1 MLYIRQIEG
10 TIGTDDFHYLLKYAY
25 KAIIMKVVN
34 MMTNNNILICD
45 LETGVCGVSED
56 NEMQVIDFD
65 QKRRL
70 IDLYYVTDPIC
81 SHCWALEP
89 VLRRFVEQYGHYI
102 NVHTIMGGL
111 LEKWA
116 GFADVSNGISSPSDV
131 AGHWR
136 EVGEHSRMPID
147 GTLWLENPIQSSY
160 PPSKVFKVIQQQ
172 NEDLANIFLRRV
184 REAVFVFNQNI
195 AENSVLIAI
204 VNSLGLDGAKIV
216 REAELPIGQQL
227 LSEDFALA
235 SQLGVKGF
243 PSIIMLN
250 EENKGV
256 KIVGSRTLQSYIA
269 GLKQVLNLDELQPI
283 QQPALFS
290 LLEKEKLL
298 FSKEIEVMYDIEQK
312 DINVFAEKELA
323 STAYDAKEILGETYF
338 VMK

>member
-1 MLYIRQIEG
+1 MIQQSFPI
-10 TIGTDDFHYLLKYAY
+10 Y
-25 KAIIMKVVN
+25 KNIKRKVVKI
-34 MMTNNNILICD
+34 MTNNNNLICD

-56 NEMQVIDFD
+56 DEMQVIDFSQNRKSVD
-65 QKRRL
+65 V
-70 IDLYYVTDPIC
+70 YYVTDPIC

-89 VLRRFVEQYGHYI
+89 VLRRFVEQYGHYV
-102 NVHTIMGGL
+102 NFHTIMGGL
-111 LEKWA
+111 LEKWD

-160 PPSKVFKVIQQQ
+160 PPSRVFKVIQKH
-172 NEDLANIFLRRV
+172 NGELANVFLRRA

-195 AENSVLIAI
+195 AENSVLIGI
-204 VNSLGLDGAKIV
+204 VNNLGLDGEKIV
-216 REAELPIGQQL
+216 KEAELPIGQQL
-227 LSEDFALA
+227 LTEDFALA
-235 SQLGVKGF
+235 SQLGVRGF
-243 PSIIMLN
+243 PTIIMLN

-256 KIVGSRTLQSYIA
+256 KIVGSRTLDSYTS
-269 GLKQVLNLDELQPI
+269 GLKQALNLDELQPK

-312 DINVFAEKELA
+312 DINRFVESELSA
-323 STAYDAKEILGETYF
+323 IVYDTKQILGETYF
-338 VMK
+338 INK

>member
-1 MLYIRQIEG
+1 
-10 TIGTDDFHYLLKYAY
+10 
-25 KAIIMKVVN
+25 
-34 MMTNNNILICD
+34 MTNNNNLICD

-56 NEMQVIDFD
+56 DEMQVIDFS
-65 QKRRL
+65 QKRKS
-70 IDLYYVTDPIC
+70 IDVYYVTDPIC

-89 VLRRFVEQYGHYI
+89 VLRRFVEQYGHYV
-102 NVHTIMGGL
+102 NFHTIMGGL

-147 GTLWLENPIQSSY
+147 GTVWLENPIQSSY
-160 PPSKVFKVIQQQ
+160 PPSRVFKVIQKH
-172 NEDLANIFLRRV
+172 NGEIANVFLRRA

-195 AENSVLIAI
+195 AENSVLIGI
-204 VNSLGLDGAKIV
+204 VNNLGLDGEKIV
-216 REAELPIGQQL
+216 KEAELPIGQQL
-227 LSEDFALA
+227 LTEDFALA
-235 SQLGVKGF
+235 SQLGVRGF
-243 PSIIMLN
+243 PTIIMLN

-256 KIVGSRTLQSYIA
+256 KIVGSRTLDSYTS
-269 GLKQVLNLDELQPI
+269 GLKQALNLDELQPK

-312 DINVFAEKELA
+312 DINRFVESELSA
-323 STAYDAKEILGETYF
+323 IAYDTKEILGETYF
-338 VMK
+338 INK